1 MLISGIVLL
10 YCALFLFV
18 LSAVKFRVIRMSR
31 VSGMVFL
38 SVALLISGAALINQA
53 FYQRD
58 GLSLLAKITGQGHVQ
73 TEQCPPEVGVNISTG
88 ELVRMQPN
96 FGCDGFL
103 PDINAIMAAGM
114 FLLLISFIVFVFMT
128 THRRYIR
135 IRHHKGFILVTVVML
150 ISGIGM
156 IHHEFYKNKG
166 INTPDAVTN
175 KSNAARDNII
185 NR

>member
-31 VSGMVFL
+31 ITGIAFL

-58 GLSLLAKITGQGHVQ
+58 GLSLRAKMTGQGLVQ
-73 TEQCPPEVGVNISTG
+73 TEQCPPEVSVNISTG
-88 ELVRMQPN
+88 ELVMMQPN

-103 PDINAIMAAGM
+103 PDINAIMTAGM
-114 FLLLISFIVFVFMT
+114 FLLLISFIVSVFMA

-135 IRHHKGFILVTVVML
+135 IRHHKGFIFLTVVML
-150 ISGIGM
+150 ISGIAM
-156 IHHEFYKNKG
+156 IYYAFYQ
-166 INTPDAVTN
+166 
-175 KSNAARDNII
+175 NI
-185 NR
+185 

>member
-10 YCALFLFV
+10 YSALFLFV
-18 LSAVKFRVIRMSR
+18 FSAVKFRVIRMSR
-31 VSGMVFL
+31 ITGIVFL
-38 SVALLISGAALINQA
+38 SVALLISGATLISQA

-58 GLSLLAKITGQGHVQ
+58 GLSLWAQMTGQGHVQ
-73 TEQCPPEVGVNISTG
+73 TEQCPPEVGVNISTS
-88 ELVRMQPN
+88 ELVMMRPI
-96 FGCDGFL
+96 FGCDGFF

-150 ISGIGM
+150 ISGIAM
-156 IHHEFYKNKG
+156 IYHAFYQHM
-166 INTPDAVTN
+166 
-175 KSNAARDNII
+175 
-185 NR
+185 